1 MKKLLLLL
9 FIPTFCLGRIHLKGI
24 KPKYFTVEDLY
35 FSVFALTALTLALAY
50 FISIIFK
57 RVISNLQQRNINIL
71 YFVFAILTP
80 LIISLYYG
88 LIVYPNLKPG
98 PIKAKVVGLLPE
110 LLIFSLLTY
119 ILIGFIIYRLKRSK
133 KTANMVL
140 RIFEQLTIA
149 CLLLLSLMG
158 VIYGIGVCI
167 ELSNPLTNFLLF

>member
-9 FIPTFCLGRIHLKGI
+9 FIPTFCLGRIGFKGI
-24 KPKYFTVEDLY
+24 KHKPLLTVEDFY

-80 LIISLYYG
+80 LIISFYYG

-98 PIKAKVVGLLPE
+98 PMKAKVVGLLPE

-167 ELSNPLTNFLLF
+167 QLSKPFT